1 MKVTAVISELVESQN
16 RNVGIAISNL
26 AGSGRGLYC
35 LVWQTALVEAHV
47 VCGRTMSPLVQRARP
62 GVSKRPEPT
71 GQFWGMLLFESLSAG
86 AMAVLVGLAAVL
98 AVVGVYVI
106 IVWPLT
112 FWDLTDVGLE
122 KYGSW
127 AQTVMWSVFAGGTLA
142 GYWCFSGAAFKG
154 KKSGAK
160 VFAKKSPRRTN
171 A

>member
-1 MKVTAVISELVESQN
+1 
-16 RNVGIAISNL
+16 
-26 AGSGRGLYC
+26 
-35 LVWQTALVEAHV
+35 
-47 VCGRTMSPLVQRARP
+47 MSPLVQRARP
-62 GVSKRPEPT
+62 GVPKRPDPT
-71 GQFWGMLLFESLSAG
+71 DQFWGMLLFESLSAG
-86 AMAVLVGLAAVL
+86 AMAVLVGLAAVM

-127 AQTVMWSVFAGGTLA
+127 AETVMWSVFAGGTLA

-160 VFAKKSPRRTN
+160 VYAKRSPLRRTD
-171 A
+171 